1 MAKYLDEAGLKT
13 LWAKIK
19 TEDGKRLSTALKGA
33 ANGVAELDANG
44 NVPLSQLGN
53 LDTTF
58 MEVVTT
64 LPTEGIKRHLYLKAE
79 NSTGNNIYTEYL
91 YTGNLPIQTDTSASD
106 YSTNKYDASNW
117 EKMGKYQA
125 DIDLSPYAKKSEALK
140 SVTPSVG
147 TSTIILTQT
156 KVDGGTSTVSI
167 GSATQSVAGAMS
179 AADKKKLDGI
189 ATGANAYSLPTASS
203 TTLGGVKVGNNLS
216 ISNGVLSGAYGTATS
231 STNGLMSSTDKS
243 NLDRSIYDA
252 DLNTSGDTCELSFST
267 NAGNTA
273 TTLDFPVATTTTA
286 GLLSKADKSKLDGIA
301 SGANKYT
308 HPTYTS
314 HASGLYKVTVD
325 GTGHVSAAT
334 AVAKSDITALGIP
347 AQDTNTHYA
356 SYTLFVSSADTNAE
370 DANAIANGKVYL
382 NHVENGVV
390 KSSHLIKGTGATTV
404 TKDSSGNIVI
414 NSTDNN
420 TTYSAGSGL
429 SLSGTTFG
437 HASSITAGTVG
448 TSSATSG
455 ITLAVPYVTYNSTG
469 HITAVGTHTHTIPVA
484 SGATADSAIDTAT
497 INALS

>member
-19 TEDGKRLSTALKGA
+19 TEDGKRLSSALKGA

-64 LPTEGIKRHLYLKAE
+64 LPTEGIKRHLYLKSE
-79 NSTGNNIYTEYL
+79 NSTANNIYTEYL

-140 SVTPSVG
+140 DITVM
-147 TSTIILTQT
+147 TSSSLVNLTFT
-156 KVDGGTSTVSI
+156 KANGGFAMDAI
-167 GSATQSVAGAMS
+167 DSATQSKAGVMS
-179 AADKKKLDGI
+179 AADKKNLDASVNEVTGAYATASGSTSADPNDYNLTVAYNDNTTDTIDIPI
-189 ATGANAYSLPTASS
+189 ATTSYAGFMS
-203 TTLGGVKVGNNLS
+203 TT
-216 ISNGVLSGAYGTATS
+216 
-231 STNGLMSSTDKS
+231 
-243 NLDRSIYDA
+243 
-252 DLNTSGDTCELSFST
+252 
-267 NAGNTA
+267 
-273 TTLDFPVATTTTA
+273 
-286 GLLSKADKSKLDGIA
+286 DKSKLDGIA

-356 SYTLFVSSADTNAE
+356 SSTLFVSSADTNAE
-370 DANAIANGKVYL
+370 DMNAIANGKVYL

-404 TKDSSGNIVI
+404 TKDTSGNIVI
-414 NSTDNN
+414 NSTDSN

-429 SLSGTTFG
+429 SLSGTTIN
-437 HASSITAGTVG
+437 HASSITSGTVG

-455 ITLAVPYVTYNSTG
+455 ITLAVPYVTYNATG